1 MSRPLVSIV
10 DVLTGERIERE
21 MNDAEYAE
29 HIDVLAQH
37 EAARVEAEQR
47 EQQQA
52 ATKASARVKLK
63 ALGLTDDEIAALI
76 P

>member
-52 ATKASARVKLK
+52 AAKASARAKLK